1 VSLAQFQAEFAAA
14 LFDPEATAGLASQA
28 AFSVYRNTVMK
39 GCIDALEANF
49 PCVARLVGSE
59 WFRAAA
65 ALHVVAN
72 PPTDGRLLHYG
83 ADFPDFLARFEPTR
97 DLPWLPDVARLDRCW
112 TEAHVAA
119 DAQAVDTA
127 WLAALAPDALGHA
140 RLSPHSAA
148 RWHWFCDAPVYSLWQ
163 RNRSGEGLD
172 DDLPWEGEGALLTRP
187 TDAVDWC
194 AASQAD
200 CAFLDSCAA
209 GESLGSAAA
218 AALAVQ
224 ADVDLAGLLAKLLRA
239 GAVVLAP
246 SSDESP
252 T

>member
-65 ALHVVAN
+65 ALHVAAN

-83 ADFPDFLARFEPTR
+83 ADFPDFLARFEPAR

-119 DAQAVDTA
+119 DAQAADAA
-127 WLAALAPDALGHA
+127 WLASLAPDALGHA
-140 RLSPHSAA
+140 RLAPHPAA
-148 RWHWFCDAPVYSLWQ
+148 RWHWFGDAPVYTLWQ
-163 RNRSGEGLD
+163 RNRSGEGLE
-172 DDLPWEGEGALLTRP
+172 DDLPWKAEGALLTRP
-187 TDAVDWC
+187 ADAVDWC
-194 AASQAD
+194 AANQAD
-200 CAFLDSCAA
+200 CAFLDACAA
-209 GESLGSAAA
+209 GESLGNAAA
-218 AALAVQ
+218 AALAAQ
-224 ADVDLAGLLAKLLRA
+224 SDVDLARLLARLLRA
-239 GAVVLAP
+239 GALVHVHTH
-246 SSDESP
+246 DESSS
-252 T
+252 